1 MFEKEADSYVN
12 GFLKLLDWKQFDQHD
27 KVVMF
32 SAFKDGAEFGYGK
45 AKADLATAGK
55 EMNVLIKWHKVADGD
70 LPKEEKLYLA
80 TTKEG
85 SLILAY
91 YNGIYWET
99 KYNTNV
105 MGHALEVILAW
116 CELPKYTEE

>member
-1 MFEKEADSYVN
+1 MFEKEADSYAN

-32 SAFKDGAEFGYGK
+32 SAFKDGAEFGYNK
-45 AKADLATAGK
+45 AKKDINVATR
-55 EMNVLIKWHKVADGD
+55 WHKVADGD
-70 LPKEEKLYLA
+70 LPKEKKLYLA

-91 YNGIYWET
+91 YNGTYWET

-105 MGHALEVILAW
+105 MGHALEIIVAW